1 MEKKMK
7 TKICQSDK
15 DKFSVN
21 AKLFLEEFEF
31 HFIEYFVSLCVS
43 YDCAIDKSEAKVM
56 ASSIYKNI
64 FKCDFDSAEFQEDL
78 FVKMRQDGV
87 MVGFLVTRSLF
98 YMIEKYMEFAKRKKI
113 TPRIEILMLCI
124 NRFINLLENKISKKY
139 AASVVRFDF
148 DTSDVMLPTYNTIIE
163 LFRKI
168 QEEEQTVTF
177 LNLYQGVPISY
188 EAKIVNIE
196 GENISFSMDKLQEI
210 AMKLDG
216 NAFIIKNDYF
226 GKHIKAD
233 IVYSNFLTN
242 TVTLNNFIYLLN
254 MPALQ
259 REFVRVH
266 PDIIAKVYL
275 YQDGAVQTSGRLY
288 DLSMNGLGVV
298 SSNNNGIVV
307 GSKVVIDFQLN
318 DALHTNAK
326 EKIEVSGE
334 VLNIIEYKGSYR
346 YCMQIFP
353 QKEMSD
359 RIISYINQREKD
371 ILENLKDE
379 LKDYIV

>member
-1 MEKKMK
+1 MGKEMN
-7 TKICQSDK
+7 IEISQDDK
-15 DKFSVN
+15 DTFSSN

-31 HFIEYFVSLCVS
+31 HFIEYLVSLCSS
-43 YDCAIDKSEAKVM
+43 YDCAIDKNEAKIM

-64 FKCDFDSAEFQEDL
+64 FKCDFDVGELQEGL

-87 MVGFLVTRSLF
+87 MVGFLINKSMF
-98 YMIEKYMEFAKRKKI
+98 YLIEKYMEYAKRKKI
-113 TPRIEILMLCI
+113 VPHLEILILCI
-124 NRFINLLENKISKKY
+124 TRFINLLENKINKKY
-139 AASVVRFDF
+139 SASVVRFDF
-148 DTSDVMLPTYNTIIE
+148 NASDVALNTYNTIIE
-163 LFRKI
+163 LFRKMKD
-168 QEEEQTVTF
+168 EDRAVVF
-177 LNLYQGVPISY
+177 LNLYQGVPISC
-188 EAKIVNIE
+188 EAKIIDIE

-216 NAFIIKNDYF
+216 NAFIIKNDDLS
-226 GKHIKAD
+226 KHIKAD

-242 TVTLNNFIYLLN
+242 TVTLNNFTYLLN

-275 YQDGAVQTSGRLY
+275 HQNNAMTTSGRLY

-298 SSNNNGIVV
+298 SSDNNGIEI
-307 GSKVVIDFQLN
+307 GSKVVVDFELN
-318 DALHTNAK
+318 DVFHTRER
-326 EKIEVSGE
+326 EKIEVAGE

-346 YCMQIFP
+346 YCMRIFP

-359 RIISYINQREKD
+359 KILTYITQREKD

-379 LKDYIV
+379 LKDYIF

>member
-1 MEKKMK
+1 MEKEMK
-7 TKICQSDK
+7 TDITQSDK
-15 DKFSVN
+15 DKFSAN
-21 AKLFLEEFEF
+21 AAPFLQEFEF
-31 HFIEYFVSLCVS
+31 HFIEYFISLCAS
-43 YDCAIDKSEAKVM
+43 YDCAIDKNEAKIM
-56 ASSIYKNI
+56 ASSIYQNV
-64 FKCDFDSAEFQEDL
+64 FKCDFEITEFQEDL
-78 FVKMRQDGV
+78 FIKMRQDGV

-98 YMIEKYMEFAKRKKI
+98 YMIEKYMEFAKRQKI
-113 TPRIEILMLCI
+113 APHIEILILCI

-139 AASVVRFDF
+139 AAPVVRFDF
-148 DTSDVMLPTYNTIIE
+148 DTSDVILPTYNTIIE
-163 LFRKI
+163 LFRKM
-168 QEEEQTVTF
+168 QEEGQTVTF

-275 YQDGAVQTSGRLY
+275 HQDGAIETSGRLY
-288 DLSMNGLGVV
+288 DLSINGLGVV
-298 SSNNNGIVV
+298 SSDNNGITI
-307 GSKVVIDFQLN
+307 GSKVVINFELN
-318 DALHTNAK
+318 DAFHTYAK

-346 YCMQIFP
+346 YCMCIFP

-359 RIISYINQREKD
+359 KIVSYIHQREKD